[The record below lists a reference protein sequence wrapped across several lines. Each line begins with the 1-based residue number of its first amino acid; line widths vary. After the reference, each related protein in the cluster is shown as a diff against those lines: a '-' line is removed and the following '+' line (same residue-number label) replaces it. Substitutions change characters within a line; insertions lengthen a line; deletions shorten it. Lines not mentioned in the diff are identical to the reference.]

1 MTSVKPGVT
10 VNPPCTALL
19 RVTVKVIASPSF
31 ALASVM
37 ATVSLP
43 VAPPSSSMIVPV
55 AGLPAVTPAGASDR
69 LRLTVKVS
77 SVSPAASSVV
87 STVKVCVSPAA
98 PVKVS
103 ADVFSV

>member
-19 RVTVKVIASPSF
+19 RVTVKVIASPSV
-31 ALASVM
+31 APASVM
-37 ATVSLP
+37 VTVWLP
-43 VAPPSSSMIVPV
+43 VVPPSSSMIVPV

-69 LRLTVKVS
+69 LRPTVKVS
-77 SVSPAASSVV
+77 SASTTASSVV
-87 STVKVCVSPAA
+87 ATAKVCVSPAA

-103 ADVFSV
+103 AAVFSV